1 MNKKLYNQLATAKR
15 DIKNSKDMET
25 TQRRIEKLITSLNR
39 NTACY
44 TFIANS
50 FVRLGEIYDKH
61 INKHHNIANADPQM
75 DIQHLTNEEYL
86 IFQENALKVIDI
98 AINRYCEIESGN

>member
-25 TQRRIEKLITSLNR
+25 TQHRIEKLITSLNR
-39 NTACY
+39 NTECY
-44 TFIANS
+44 TFITNS

-61 INKHHNIANADPQM
+61 IKEHHNIANADPQI
-75 DIQHLTNEEYL
+75 DIQHLTNKEHQ
-86 IFQENALKVIDI
+86 IFQENASNVIDI
-98 AINRYCEIESGN
+98 AINRYCEIEWGN